1 MKKKSILL
9 WTLSLGLLVGFSAC
23 NSNQE
28 NSNTNESAVS
38 ESSVPTGGQA
48 SAVDDVSDPNIVQ
61 VAVGSKDHT
70 TLVAAVKAA
79 GLVDVLANN
88 GPFTVFAPTNAAF
101 DKIPKETLDELLLP
115 ENKAKLAKIV
125 SYHAAPI
132 IFKGNLL
139 KDGQRMFMATGEH
152 VLITRDGDD
161 VFANGSKILASID
174 ASNGVIHV
182 VDDVLFAPEK
192 K

>member
-9 WTLSLGLLVGFSAC
+9 WTLAGALFIGLASCGNNANSTNSSD
-23 NSNQE
+23 NSN
-28 NSNTNESAVS
+28 NDS
-38 ESSVPTGGQA
+38 EFDLSGQA
-48 SAVDDVSDPNIVQ
+48 STMDDVSDPNIVQ
-61 VAVGSKDHT
+61 IAVGSKDHT
-70 TLVAAVKAA
+70 TLVAGVKAA

-101 DKIPKETLDELLLP
+101 DKLPEGTLDELLKP
-115 ENKAKLAKIV
+115 ENKAKLASII

-132 IFKGNLL
+132 IFKGDLL
-139 KDGQRMFMATGEH
+139 KDGQKMFMATGDM
-152 VLITRDGDD
+152 VTITREGDD

-192 K
+192 

>member
-1 MKKKSILL
+1 MKKRSILL

-23 NSNQE
+23 NSNADQT
-28 NSNTNESAVS
+28 NSNDNASTTESDVDLS
-38 ESSVPTGGQA
+38 GQA
-48 SAVDDVSDPNIVQ
+48 SVADDVSAPNIVQ
-61 VAVGSKDHT
+61 VAVGSPDHT
-70 TLVAAVKAA
+70 TLVTAVKAA

-101 DKIPKETLDELLLP
+101 AKIPKETLDELLLP

-132 IFKGNLL
+132 AFKGKLL

-152 VLITRDGDD
+152 VTITREGDD
-161 VFANGSKILASID
+161 VFANGSKILGTVD

-182 VDDVLFAPEK
+182 VDDVLFAPE
-192 K
+192 